1 MKRLFISVFII
12 SNLLYFQIIAQNFYA
27 GQTSGSNVVY
37 IDISPDIILS
47 PGWNQTVTES
57 FDIDNDG
64 SDDLLFGASDNHLM
78 GGYTENSYVFI
89 YGATEICYDSDTVK
103 WVEKL
108 LFQDTISQNI
118 LWDYWAGTNCLRYE
132 WYFYDPP
139 YSGGSQGIFKGY
151 GYMAFK
157 IETANDTLLGW
168 FYLRVSAGY
177 IRIYE
182 YAFTG
187 AYVGEKENNFNDF
200 QLNFF
205 PNPTNNFIDV
215 VITQDIEFSNLSYS
229 IQTINGVL
237 VKHDKIRTN
246 KFRIE
251 LDNYSKGIL
260 FLIIRDNENIIEV
273 NKIVKL

>member
-1 MKRLFISVFII
+1 MKRLFVAVFII

-37 IDISPDIILS
+37 INISDIILS
-47 PGWNQTVTES
+47 PGMNQTVSES

-64 SDDLLFGASDNHLM
+64 SDDLSFWAGYGSYM
-78 GGYTENSYVFI
+78 GGYTKNSSINIF
-89 YGATEICYDSDTVK
+89 GATEVCYDSDTTS
-103 WVEKL
+103 WVERL
-108 LFQDTISQNI
+108 LFQDTITHNI
-118 LWDYWAGTNCLRYE
+118 LWYNWAGSGCLRYE
-132 WYFYDPP
+132 WQFYDPP
-139 YSGGSQGIFKGY
+139 YSGGSQGIFTGY

-157 IETANDTLLGW
+157 IETENDTLLGW
-168 FYLRVSAGY
+168 FYLKVSAGF

-182 YAFTG
+182 YAYTG
-187 AYVGEKENNFNDF
+187 TYVGEKENNFNDF

-215 VITQDIEFSNLSYS
+215 IITQDIEFSNLSYS

-237 VKHDKIRTN
+237 VKHDKIHAN

-260 FLIIRDNENIIEV
+260 FLIIRDNENILEV
-273 NKIVKL
+273 KKIVKL

>member
-1 MKRLFISVFII
+1 MFI
-12 SNLLYFQIIAQNFYA
+12 
-27 GQTSGSNVVY
+27 
-37 IDISPDIILS
+37 
-47 PGWNQTVTES
+47 E
-57 FDIDNDG
+57 
-64 SDDLLFGASDNHLM
+64 
-78 GGYTENSYVFI
+78 
-89 YGATEICYDSDTVK
+89 
-103 WVEKL
+103 
-108 LFQDTISQNI
+108 
-118 LWDYWAGTNCLRYE
+118 
-132 WYFYDPP
+132 
-139 YSGGSQGIFKGY
+139 
-151 GYMAFK
+151 
-157 IETANDTLLGW
+157 
-168 FYLRVSAGY
+168 
-177 IRIYE
+177 IYE

-187 AYVGEKENNFNDF
+187 TYVGEKENNFNDF

-237 VKHDKIRTN
+237 IKHNKIHAN